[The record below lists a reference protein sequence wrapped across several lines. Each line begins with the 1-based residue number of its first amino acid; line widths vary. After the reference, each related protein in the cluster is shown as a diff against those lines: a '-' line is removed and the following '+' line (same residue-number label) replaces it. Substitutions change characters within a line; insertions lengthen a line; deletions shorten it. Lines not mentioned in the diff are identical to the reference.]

1 MVPKEPQL
9 VVWCPWGRA
18 RPQSSHLVA
27 VCRLSTNQPTTLPPN
42 RSARQHRALQLSARH
57 LSGVSDSVWPKLDSS
72 FPLVLLSSWFLW
84 EALSFFWCC
93 RCTKHT
99 RLFFFLKILFIY
111 FRQMGREEERER
123 NISVWLPLAPPNWGP
138 GPQPRHVP

>member
-42 RSARQHRALQLSARH
+42 RSARPHRALQLSARH

-72 FPLVLLSSWFLW
+72 FPLVLLSSWFLVAQDERAKIQAPVGPICLPW
-84 EALSFFWCC
+84 SRCSCLCCPLQTPSVAAGRPCALSLQCP
-93 RCTKHT
+93 
-99 RLFFFLKILFIY
+99 
-111 FRQMGREEERER
+111 
-123 NISVWLPLAPPNWGP
+123 SS
-138 GPQPRHVP
+138 PQWEPYN